1 MRSSLSSSPWID
13 SLRAAL
19 TFGLIAG
26 LLPACGGGGDGGNDP
41 LLTLVAPKAP
51 IMTRGPD
58 PLLERQWHLFNTG
71 QGGGLPGMDL
81 GLEGV
86 DHTGRGVLIAF
97 IDGAVQIA
105 HPDLASNL
113 YTINGF
119 LPTPDPSP
127 PSASRDAPFN
137 DRAGEWDDAHGT
149 AVVGIAVA
157 SAENSMGGRGVAPQA
172 RFIAFDGL
180 SSGQIAQSLRSA
192 ISLGADIVNNSWGT
206 LDPVSGQGAS
216 YQPADPAWRQALE
229 EALASGR
236 QGKGAVIVFAA
247 GNGGWQDDS
256 NRDGYAN
263 HPGVLAIG
271 AVDGWGRPPI
281 YAEPGSN
288 ILVSAPSGPL
298 LTMGDTA
305 AGIWTTD
312 IAGPRG
318 LSGGTAPS
326 NADYSSFP
334 AGTSA
339 SAPMV
344 SGVVALM
351 LQANPA
357 LSWRDVRWLLAKTA
371 RPANLGVLRTDVSA
385 MNAHGFHPLV
395 GFGRVHAGDAV
406 AAATAARALPVE
418 QRCESGPLSV
428 GVMIPDAPSEGIST
442 EYRFSDCPIRVVES
456 VQVTVEVEHTYGAD
470 LKIELTSPVGRR
482 SLLGRPHVCAADFQG
497 PCGDLRMGWAFHS
510 LRHMGEAAVGLWR
523 LQIQDMQSGD
533 SGRLLGW
540 RLTLVGH

>member
-1 MRSSLSSSPWID
+1 MRLSLSFSQWTD

-19 TFGLIAG
+19 TFGFIAG
-26 LLPACGGGGDGGNDP
+26 LLPACGGGGDGGNDSR
-41 LLTLVAPKAP
+41 LRRAAPTVP
-51 IMTRGPD
+51 IMTQGPD

-71 QGGGLPGMDL
+71 QSGGLPGMDL

-97 IDGAVQIA
+97 IDGAVQIS
-105 HPDLASNL
+105 HPDLVSNL
-113 YTINGF
+113 YTIDGF
-119 LPTPDPSP
+119 LPSPDPSP
-127 PSASRDAPFN
+127 PSAPRDAPFN

-157 SAENSMGGRGVAPQA
+157 SAENSLGGRGVAPQA
-172 RFIAFDGL
+172 RFVAFDGL

-192 ISLGADIVNNSWGT
+192 LSLGADIVNNSWGT
-206 LDPVSGQGAS
+206 LDPAVGQAAS
-216 YQPADPAWRQALE
+216 YRPPDPAWRQVLE
-229 EALASGR
+229 EALARGR
-236 QGKGAVIVFAA
+236 QGKGAVVVFAA
-247 GNGGWQDDS
+247 GNGGRQDDS

-271 AVDGWGRPPI
+271 AVDAWGRPPS
-281 YAEPGSN
+281 YAEPGTN

-298 LTMGDTA
+298 LTAGDTT

-318 LSGGTAPS
+318 LSGGITPS
-326 NADYSSFP
+326 AADYSAFP

-344 SGVVALM
+344 TGVVALM

-371 RPANLGVLRTDVSA
+371 RPANMGVSQPEVSA

-406 AAATAARALPVE
+406 TSAAAARPLPSE
-418 QRCESGPLSV
+418 QRCDSGPISV
-428 GVMIPDAPSEGIST
+428 GQLIQDAPSEGVST

-456 VQVTVEVEHTYGAD
+456 VQLNVVVEHTYGAD
-470 LKIELTSPVGRR
+470 LKIELTSPADRR
-482 SLLGRPHVCAADFQG
+482 SLLGRPHVCATDIQG
-497 PCGDLRMGWAFHS
+497 PCGDLSLGWTFHS
-510 LRHMGEAAVGLWR
+510 LRHMGEAALGLWR
-523 LQIQDMQSGD
+523 LDIQDMQSGD
-533 SGRLLGW
+533 SGRFLGW
-540 RLTLVGH
+540 QLILVGH